1 MLSNIGQGNCQYTAL
16 TTAGTTTLN
25 PGSPLGQSTAG
36 QNVFGGGGPQESGV
50 LYGMLELAAGTTF
63 AATFYDIITTVT
75 GTGTAT
81 VTNTL
86 LSGTGTA
93 GQNIPAGP
101 PGIGVRYRGALVVV
115 TSGTP
120 GVINALWD

>member
-1 MLSNIGQGNCQYTAL
+1 MPANLGQGNCQYTAL
-16 TTAGTTTLN
+16 TTAGTTTIN
-25 PGSPLGQSTAG
+25 PGGTGVASQP
-36 QNVFGGGGPQESGV
+36 GV
-50 LYGMLELAAGTTF
+50 LYGMLEVSAGTVF
-63 AATFYDIITTVT
+63 AATFYDIV
-75 GTGTAT
+75 GTAT
-81 VTNTL
+81 STL

-120 GVINALWD
+120 GLINALWD